1 MESFLVNLLH
11 LSVLGTI
18 LLIRE
23 PNANFRED
31 LNRTKVMFVYSSKA
45 KASILGVFRPELGKI
60 TLNLIQWWS

>member
-23 PNANFRED
+23 PNANFREV

-45 KASILGVFRPELGKI
+45 KASILGVFGP
-60 TLNLIQWWS
+60 